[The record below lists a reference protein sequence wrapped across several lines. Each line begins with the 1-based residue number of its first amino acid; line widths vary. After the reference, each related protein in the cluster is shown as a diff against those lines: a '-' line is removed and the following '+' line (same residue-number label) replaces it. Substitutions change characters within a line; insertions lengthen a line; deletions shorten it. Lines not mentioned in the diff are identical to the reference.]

1 MDLSLILFQRLTKS
15 HIHFDLKSFEE
26 STRLINKK
34 YKVLTSRFQ
43 DTCVFHLFTTTKDS
57 SCGRFKLRIY
67 QKDYEDKSPDHLME
81 NVSFID
87 ASKPE
92 ILEKE
97 TIIIKISDPKNGFKY
112 IGKLTTNKF
121 NKLLSLLKEARQYG
135 YFSPHRQEK
144 IARAQECLVQEALA
158 RLGKLAK

>member
-1 MDLSLILFQRLTKS
+1 
-15 HIHFDLKSFEE
+15 
-26 STRLINKK
+26 
-34 YKVLTSRFQ
+34 
-43 DTCVFHLFTTTKDS
+43 
-57 SCGRFKLRIY
+57 
-67 QKDYEDKSPDHLME
+67 ME

-121 NKLLSLLKEARQYG
+121 KVPPQIPGRKSVDG
-135 YFSPHRQEK
+135 VSS
-144 IARAQECLVQEALA
+144 
-158 RLGKLAK
+158 